1 MIRGLYTAAT
11 GMITKQVQMENL
23 TNNIANIN
31 TAGFK
36 KDNVAIKSFDEVLL
50 ENKDKYLNGKSFT
63 NKIGKLEF
71 GVGIDETVTSYSQG
85 IIEETGRGL
94 DFAINGSGFFTVEGT
109 DGEYRYT
116 RDGRFKIDGN
126 GFLTTLNGDKVVGID
141 TNGIK
146 KFIQVDKS
154 DFKVSPDG
162 FIESSGGLKFLISS
176 FNNNQDLK
184 KGPSNTYISKSQ
196 PDVDLNSK
204 VVQNSIEKSNVDAI
218 EAVTSLIT
226 LMRSYESNQKI
237 LQQMDETLGKTVNE
251 VGSLK

>member
-36 KDNVAIKSFDEVLL
+36 KDNLAIKSFDEVLL
-50 ENKDKYLNGKSFT
+50 ENRDKYLNGKSFS
-63 NKIGKLEF
+63 NKLGKMEF
-71 GVGIDETVTSYSQG
+71 GVGIDETVTTYSQG
-85 IIEETGRGL
+85 IIEETGRNL
-94 DFAINGSGFFTVEGT
+94 DFAINGSGFFTLEGA

-126 GFLTTLNGDKVVGID
+126 GFLTTINGERVVGI
-141 TNGIK
+141 NAAGIK
-146 KFIQVDKS
+146 KFIKVEKS
-154 DFKVSPDG
+154 DFKLGSDG
-162 FIESSGGLKFLISS
+162 LIENTGGLKFLISS
-176 FNNNQDLK
+176 FNNSQDLK
-184 KGPSNTYISKSQ
+184 KGPSNTYSSNSQ
-196 PDVDLNSK
+196 PDIDTTSNII
-204 VVQNSIEKSNVDAI
+204 QNSIEKSNVDPI

-226 LMRSYESNQKI
+226 LMRNYESNQKI